1 MGQNLKPLR
10 TFPAVGYPKAHSD
23 GSLKG
28 VLVAA
33 AMTATSLGGCGP
45 AIDSRSVNQVL
56 DAGDLDAAVVNCA
69 QTPND
74 PRCRDAGSGG
84 GSAGAAGAGAG
95 GASPSGGGSA
105 AHAGSGG
112 HR

>member
-10 TFPAVGYPKAHSD
+10 TRTAVGYPKATSD

-45 AIDSRSVNQVL
+45 AIDSRSVNQVI
-56 DAGDLDAAVVNCA
+56 DAGDLDAAVVNCV

-74 PRCRDAGSGG
+74 PRCHDAGSVGG
-84 GSAGAAGAGAG
+84 AAGAAGAGAG
-95 GASPSGGGSA
+95 GAGPSGGGNTSQ
-105 AHAGSGG
+105 AGAGG